1 MLKRE
6 DILSKV
12 SLKKET
18 VLVEAWGGEVIVS
31 EMSGTTR
38 DAWEQA
44 IREKDVTGKLVSAR
58 AKLIVC
64 TVVDDQGEK
73 LFKDED
79 LMAIGKLSG
88 SVLEQVCEV
97 AMRLNGLGSESIDKS
112 KKN

>member
-6 DILSKV
+6 EILSKV

-31 EMSGTTR
+31 EMSGAMR
-38 DAWEQA
+38 DSWEQSLTQ
-44 IREKDVTGKLVSAR
+44 RDGSGKTVSPR
-58 AKLIVC
+58 AKLVPL
-64 TVVDDQGEK
+64 TVVDDQGQR

-79 LMAIGKLSG
+79 LESLGKLS
-88 SVLEQVCEV
+88 SEALEMICAAALRV
-97 AMRLNGLGSESIDKS
+97 NGLGSAEIEKS